1 MGILF
6 VDYGNFET
14 LDFHKVKVIDIK
26 DVETEVQ
33 AIQCCL
39 ENAEI
44 VNDWENKLSK
54 HNYKVKLI
62 CYL

>member
-14 LDFHKVKVIDIK
+14 LDFHKVKVIDMK
-26 DVETEVQ
+26 DVESEVQ
-33 AIQCCL
+33 AIRCRL

-44 VNDWENKLSK
+44 VNDWENKLS
-54 HNYKVKLI
+54 NET
-62 CYL
+62 